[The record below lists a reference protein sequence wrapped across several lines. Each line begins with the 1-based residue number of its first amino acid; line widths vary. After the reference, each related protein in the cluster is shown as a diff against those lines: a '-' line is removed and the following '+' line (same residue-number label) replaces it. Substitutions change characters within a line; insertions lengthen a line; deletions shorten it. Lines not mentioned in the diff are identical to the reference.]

1 MKLAKIFAI
10 TLSIYVLIVIVFE
23 SLLGYYQ
30 PGAQQSLV
38 ITTTNEDGT
47 VNSRVVSP
55 VEDDGQLYVSA
66 NHWPR
71 DWYNNVLDRPNLT
84 GSLRNSETIDY
95 VAIPVTGEEDTYLQK
110 NINMGGSFVSLRAF
124 HRAILYG
131 WIRGFNY
138 FLII

>member
-47 VNSRVVSP
+47 VNSRVVLWKTM
-55 VEDDGQLYVSA
+55 VNCMCL
-66 NHWPR
+66 
-71 DWYNNVLDRPNLT
+71 LT
-84 GSLRNSETIDY
+84 IGPEIGIT
-95 VAIPVTGEEDTYLQK
+95 TC
-110 NINMGGSFVSLRAF
+110 
-124 HRAILYG
+124 
-131 WIRGFNY
+131 
-138 FLII
+138 

>member
-110 NINMGGSFVSLRAF
+110 KYNHGWGFRFLTGFPPRYFVRLDPR
-124 HRAILYG
+124 L
-131 WIRGFNY
+131 
-138 FLII
+138 